1 MEQPPGYTNGNPTIV
16 ARLHKSIYGLKQA
29 SRTWYETLAA
39 TLIAAGYKPST
50 ADPSLFISASG
61 HTFLLIYVDDALIM
75 APSNSAELTAAKSLV
90 LSSYEARDLGPASLF
105 LGMLITRDRAA
116 KTIKLSQPRHIA
128 DLLSK
133 FHMTNAKPFET
144 PSSAAI
150 KLTAE
155 GEPLDT
161 TAFPFSTVIGSL
173 MYIASCTRPDIAQA
187 VGALARYMAAP
198 TTAHWTAVKHILRYL
213 AGTPDYGITYG
224 PATFSLTAYC
234 DASFA
239 GCLDTRRS
247 TTGYVFILNGGA
259 ITWAARL
266 QSTVAVSTTEA
277 EYMAAAAAT
286 KEALWLRTLFA
297 NLGLPILCI
306 EIAADNQA
314 AISLLKNPIISM
326 RSKHIDVLH
335 HFARERVARGEV
347 TFTYVPTDTMA
358 ADALTKPVPAT
369 KHKFCR
375 ASMGIA

>member
-1 MEQPPGYTNGNPTIV
+1 M
-16 ARLHKSIYGLKQA
+16 
-29 SRTWYETLAA
+29 
-39 TLIAAGYKPST
+39 
-50 ADPSLFISASG
+50 
-61 HTFLLIYVDDALIM
+61 
-75 APSNSAELTAAKSLV
+75 
-90 LSSYEARDLGPASLF
+90 LSSFEARDLGAASLF

-116 KTIKLSQPRHIA
+116 KTIKLSQPRHIN
-128 DLLSK
+128 DLLAK
-133 FHMTNAKPFET
+133 FQMTDAKPYET

-161 TAFPFSTVIGSL
+161 TVYPYSTAIGSL

-224 PATFSLTAYC
+224 PDTFSLAAYC
-234 DASFA
+234 DASYA

-259 ITWAARL
+259 ITWSSRL

-297 NLGLPILCI
+297 DLGLPVPCI
-306 EIAADNQA
+306 NIAADNQA
-314 AISLLKNPIISM
+314 ARTDDAIAEIRSTLADLAARIAEIEARPVETQAKPRTTAKKRPKKASGTANTAKGTDLAAIAAAVAEKRAKESDDFSRAALWRELRAAGIKVHANPAA
-326 RSKHIDVLH
+326 
-335 HFARERVARGEV
+335 FATAVKKIMARGAV
-347 TFTYVPTDTMA
+347 
-358 ADALTKPVPAT
+358 
-369 KHKFCR
+369 
-375 ASMGIA
+375 